1 MPANLPPQY
10 FEAEKRYRIAKTPQE
25 KIEALELMLAI
36 MPKHKGTDKLRAD
49 LRKRIARATV
59 ESERAAAKKGYSYRI
74 RREGAGQVVLVGLPN
89 VGKSRLL
96 DALTEASPEIGNYP
110 FTTRTAMPGM
120 MRFENIQVQ
129 LVDTNPVNDQNARAW
144 LPALLRSCDA
154 ILVVVD
160 LGEKPVEQLDA
171 TVEVLEEFKVVLGD
185 DGAKGLSEGIVSKAA
200 LVVGN
205 KSDRQGAAANYA
217 RLRQRCGD
225 KLPTIAVS
233 AEKGSTLEELKKQIF
248 NTLRIIRVYTKPRSG
263 KPDLDD
269 PVILHLGETVE
280 DFAQAVHKDFRR
292 KLKHANIWGSGK
304 YDGQRVSRD
313 YVLQDGDI
321 LELHI

>member
-10 FEAEKRYRIAKTPQE
+10 FEAEKSYRTAKTPQE
-25 KIEALELMLAI
+25 KVEALELMLAI

-49 LRKRIARATV
+49 LRRRISRAND
-59 ESERAAAKKGYSYRI
+59 EAERAAVKKGYSYRI
-74 RREGAGQVVLVGLPN
+74 RREGAGQLVLVGLPN

-96 DALTEASPEIGNYP
+96 GALTEASPEVGNYP

-120 MRFENIQVQ
+120 MRFENIQIQ
-129 LVDTNPVNDQNARAW
+129 LVDTNPVNDQEARAW
-144 LPALLRSCDA
+144 LPALLRTCDA

-171 TVEVLEEFKVVLGD
+171 TVGVLGEFKVVFGD
-185 DGAKGLSEGIVSKAA
+185 DAKVLSEGIVSKAA

-205 KSDRQGAAANYA
+205 KSDRQGAVANYT
-217 RLRQRCGD
+217 RLRRRCGD

-233 AEKGSTLEELKKQIF
+233 AEKGTTLEELKRQIF
-248 NTLRIIRVYTKPRSG
+248 NILRIIRVYTKPRSG

-269 PVILHLGETVE
+269 PVILRVGETVE

-292 KLKHANIWGSGK
+292 KLKYASIWGSGK
-304 YDGQRVSRD
+304 YDGQRVSRG